1 MKGVIMKYFV
11 TMFFALII
19 CVGNLF
25 AQWNVWDG
33 STLPMDSINTSWYW
47 GEWDPDAPAA
57 PLYSTIIDDPDIT
70 GNKILKF
77 EEPNGSGKET
87 FRVDWEAD
95 PTTGATL
102 VFRAKALNAGS
113 FNRDID
119 LYVHNGQY
127 RERLVSNNGTELKL
141 NKSGVSTAYD
151 ISDWHIFRLTIV
163 EDQIELFI
171 DEEELS
177 WLVAGGEAHTDNLFL
192 FGDNGSATIGM
203 LWDWMIWDVSGAYPP
218 GQGDPL
224 PAELTGLPAAIKQI
238 SSNLPGQFELNQ
250 NYPNPFNPSTE
261 ITFKVQKI
269 SNIEINVYNLNGQ
282 LIRNLVNEEKNIGTY
297 SVNWNGLDSN
307 GKAMPSGVYFYAMKA
322 DGYNISKK
330 MTLIR

>member
-70 GNKILKF
+70 GNKILRF
-77 EEPNGSGKET
+77 EESNGAGKET
-87 FRVDWEAD
+87 FNVDWEAD

-127 RERLVSNNGTELKL
+127 RERLVSNNGSELKF
-141 NKSGVSTAYD
+141 NKSGASVAYD
-151 ISDWHIFRLTIV
+151 VSDWHIYRITIHA
-163 EDQIELFI
+163 DQIVLYI

-177 WLVAGGEAHTDNLFL
+177 WLETSGEAHTDNKFL
-192 FGDNGSATIGM
+192 FGDNGSATIGIYY
-203 LWDWMIWDVSGAYPP
+203 DWMIWDISGPYPP

-224 PAELTGLPAAIKQI
+224 PPELTGFTAINQN
-238 SSNLPGQFELNQ
+238 SSNIPDQFELDQ

-261 ITFKVQKI
+261 ITLKVPKV
-269 SNIEINVYNLNGQ
+269 SNV
-282 LIRNLVNEEKNIGTY
+282 
-297 SVNWNGLDSN
+297 
-307 GKAMPSGVYFYAMKA
+307 
-322 DGYNISKK
+322 
-330 MTLIR
+330 